1 MNFKFLRSLLL
12 IGALCVLQS
21 SICQRNFGVDFSEKI
36 VLDSLNYN
44 GHTATHY
51 CLRGDQVYYVL
62 KERKSLSIYV
72 KNIENDSSRL
82 IQQIN
87 NIPRNNFLTDFAVN
101 TSLDVVYYLFND
113 GVVKLPVNQHENE
126 FSNIDYLYETQFVN
140 YNLDVYKN
148 KLIISGCYNRYNDS
162 DQPTH
167 CPLSVVH
174 DEGRVILRRELKHDA
189 VALTHFPS
197 YFFAVDFGY
206 VAFTKSLTNEIVLLN
221 LDSMIFSVVGD
232 LKPLNDTITRL
243 PFETKIGPESV
254 AKKIIFKTREYT
266 KDLIKIEGVVF
277 VNDSTFCTV
286 KKTGGTSIRSK
297 RLIDVY
303 RNTDEN
309 NWQRIKT
316 KTFKNRIMTKRNHLF
331 QFHLTNK
338 VQVVGS
344 SKWAISAMDIPE
356 EINSNWKMKRYGEN
370 ISTEDNLKQ
379 AVYVYK
385 VQL

>member
-51 CLRGDQVYYVL
+51 CLIGDQVFYVL
-62 KERKSLSIYV
+62 KKRKRLSLYA
-72 KNIENDSSRL
+72 KNIENDRSRH
-82 IQQIN
+82 IQKIN
-87 NIPRNNFLTDFAVN
+87 NIPRSNFLTDFGVN
-101 TSLDVVYYLFND
+101 SSLDTVYYLFND
-113 GVVKLPVNQHENE
+113 GVVKLPVNQQDNDFHKL
-126 FSNIDYLYETQFVN
+126 DYLYKTQFVN

-162 DQPTH
+162 DQPTL

-174 DEGRVILRRELKHDA
+174 DKGHVILRRELKHDA

-221 LDSMIFSVVGD
+221 LDSMSFSVVGD
-232 LKPLNDTITRL
+232 LKPLNDSITRL
-243 PFETKIGPESV
+243 PFETKIGPGSV

-303 RNTDEN
+303 RKTDEN
-309 NWQRIKT
+309 NWQLVTT
-316 KTFKNRIMTKRNHLF
+316 KKFKNRIMTKRNHLF
-331 QFHLTNK
+331 QFHFTNK
-338 VQVVGS
+338 VQVVGRNI
-344 SKWAISAMDIPE
+344 WAISVMDIPE
-356 EINSNWKMKRYGEN
+356 EINSNWRMKRYGEN
-370 ISTEDNLKQ
+370 ISNEDDLNQ
-379 AVYVYK
+379 AIYVYK
-385 VQL
+385 IQL